1 MVQRVGLGHLIA
13 VFTLGAFAVAASPG
27 LATGAAA
34 GGRGGGGRHVSLR
47 AGGVGGGVRVGP
59 APGGM
64 GSGGGFGRQVHGGF
78 SRAVFVPPIRRPFL
92 GFHRFRPRS
101 FVFLNVALY
110 PPYSYYP
117 LYPYYPMYPAY
128 SAPYGPSYDA
138 PSLYADPGGGD
149 PADAVQVYTAP
160 AESPPP
166 PPQQP
171 AVPDVPPPPAEDGS
185 VRFEVSPPEAE
196 IILDNQYLG
205 TADVLRHSGMPA
217 AAGRHLLEIRVGV
230 EGTFTEVRVS
240 PHKVTTVRVAL
251 DASTPASPKIGWL
264 RLKVTPPGAAIYLDG
279 AFAAVA
285 KSAQPILLPLP
296 PGPHRVQLVMPGYK
310 GYGAEVTVPEE
321 GEAVV
326 SAQLARE

>member
-1 MVQRVGLGHLIA
+1 MLQMVGLGRLVA
-13 VFTLGAFAVAASPG
+13 VFTLGAFALTATPGSAA
-27 LATGAAA
+27 GAAA

-47 AGGVGGGVRVGP
+47 AGGMGGGVRVGP

-64 GSGGGFGRQVHGGF
+64 RWGGGFGRQFHGGF
-78 SRAVFVPPIRRPFL
+78 SRAAFVPPFRSPFL
-92 GFHRFRPRS
+92 GFHRFRSRS

-117 LYPYYPMYPAY
+117 LYPYYPMDPAY
-128 SAPYGPSYDA
+128 SVPYEPSYYA
-138 PSLYADPGGGD
+138 PSLYSEPGGGY
-149 PADAVQVYTAP
+149 PVDAVQVYTAP
-160 AESPPP
+160 AESPPA

-171 AVPDVPPPPAEDGS
+171 AVPDLPPPPAEDGS

-196 IILDNQYLG
+196 IILDDQYLG
-205 TADVLRHSGMPA
+205 MADALMQSEMPA

-240 PHKVTTVRVAL
+240 PHGVTTVRVAL
-251 DASTPASPKIGWL
+251 DAPTAAPPKSGWL
-264 RLKVTPPGAAIYLDG
+264 RLKVTPPGAALYLDG

-285 KSAQPILLPLP
+285 KSTQPTLLPLP

-310 GYGAEVTVPEE
+310 GYGADVTVPEE

-326 SAQLARE
+326 SAQLAWE